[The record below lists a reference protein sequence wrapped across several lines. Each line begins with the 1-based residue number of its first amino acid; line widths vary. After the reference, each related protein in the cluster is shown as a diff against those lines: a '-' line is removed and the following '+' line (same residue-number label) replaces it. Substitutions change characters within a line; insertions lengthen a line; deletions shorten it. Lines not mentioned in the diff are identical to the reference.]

1 MIRTPSL
8 GDDSYNFLND
18 KSEGCSF
25 ISDITEE
32 DLFDPKYSVRD
43 LPTISSSDLTELLDV
58 KTGPY
63 QNYTANFGNNTI
75 VSQFRNNQIPQQG
88 QNRESFISNS
98 NNQVPQYQRYIKNF
112 SAQRNTFLSRIMSAP
127 RDSILESLESI
138 APKFPPQVMDL
149 PDISVTN
156 GHPTSSSAAA
166 VSISTSQMYGNNQMT
181 GSPPANNMSHN
192 SSPVSNAMTVSPA
205 NSSTSNVTPPMESSE
220 DSDDSVPLAQLVK
233 RQAEDM
239 VPVPTPK
246 AKLAVAKKA
255 RIQKKKKKKDPNEPQ
270 KPVSAY
276 ALFFRDTQAAIKGQN
291 PNATFG
297 EVSKIVASMWE
308 GLDPEHKNAYKK
320 KTENAKKE
328 YLKQLAAYRA
338 SLVSQTRMD
347 DSPSPPRHSPQGTS
361 PQHMMGYM
369 NNMSPAHMGSP
380 AHIGSPL
387 HAQSPQHMSSPHH
400 MSSPAHMMGAPQH
413 INMSP
418 RHMASPQHITSP
430 GHMMYENQN
439 QSPPQYNNVGG
450 VYNNGQS
457 MDMMDNGM
465 RVDSQ
470 QLPPTGV
477 GFSWGNAG
485 RMVPAGMCIRT
496 GCNNRAIDNI
506 GWDNEYCSN
515 ECVVSHCRDV
525 FTAWVANRQVNAYPV
540 K

>member
-220 DSDDSVPLAQLVK
+220 DSDDSVPLAQ
-233 RQAEDM
+233 
-239 VPVPTPK
+239 

-308 GLDPEHKNAYKK
+308 GLDPEHKN
-320 KTENAKKE
+320 
-328 YLKQLAAYRA
+328 
-338 SLVSQTRMD
+338 TRMD

-477 GFSWGNAG
+477 GFSWGCVHCMG
-485 RMVPAGMCIRT
+485 RKPTSECLPREMNGLDPHWMSYQSISACCTVEQVCTCFHGYQEGAANSFVLIVNSQFGMKRRT
-496 GCNNRAIDNI
+496 
-506 GWDNEYCSN
+506 
-515 ECVVSHCRDV
+515 VVHIVRLC
-525 FTAWVANRQVNAYPV
+525 F
-540 K
+540 